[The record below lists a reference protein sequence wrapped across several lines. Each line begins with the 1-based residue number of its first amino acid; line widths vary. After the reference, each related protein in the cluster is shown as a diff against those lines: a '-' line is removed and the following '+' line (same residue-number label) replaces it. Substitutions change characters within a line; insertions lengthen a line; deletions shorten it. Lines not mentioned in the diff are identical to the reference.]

1 MKKFQSRVALLPLLM
16 APAAALAFETVDS
29 LPWPSRGSFPAYP
42 PEEVRPTDIWVQGGV
57 MRDDNILRRE
67 TGAQGETVARLG
79 AGFRHEQRIVGRQ
92 RVVVEARGDAY
103 SYERF
108 GELDH
113 FAYSALGDWRWEVG
127 NDLSGSVLL
136 GREKRLVDISETQ
149 SAVRDMVT
157 STRVGATAAYLVTPS
172 ARLRA
177 GLARGVSERERR
189 ADAETRADAVTLG
202 ADYVSPLGNT
212 LGLEFRKATGDAPV
226 PELVAPTGTFVNND
240 YDEREVAVVASYA
253 PGPQLRTGGRLGR
266 TKRSYTEIPGRDFDG
281 TTGRLRV
288 EWLPGNK
295 TILGFEAYK
304 EPRSIIDI
312 AASHIVAKGVA
323 FGPSWAATAKLV
335 FSARFIRERR
345 TFEGDP
351 TLTLAGAPLRDE
363 QVNLLRLGVGW
374 ELLRHWQ
381 ASVAFDRG
389 ERESNAAGRD
399 YNYNAIMANLAWRW

>member
-1 MKKFQSRVALLPLLM
+1 MKKFQTRVALFPLLLT
-16 APAAALAFETVDS
+16 PAAALAFETVDS
-29 LPWPSRGSFPAYP
+29 LPWPSGGAFPAYP
-42 PEEVRPTDIWVQGGV
+42 REETRPTDVWVQGGV

-67 TGAQGETVARLG
+67 SGAQGETVARLG

-103 SYERF
+103 SFEKF
-108 GELDH
+108 GQLDH
-113 FAYSALGDWRWEVG
+113 FAYSALGDWRWELG
-127 NDLSGSVLL
+127 NDLSGSVVLA
-136 GREKRLVDISETQ
+136 REKRLVDISETQ
-149 SAVRDMVT
+149 SAVRDMIT
-157 STRVGATAAYLVTPS
+157 ATRFGASAGYLVTPS

-177 GLARGVSERERR
+177 GLTRGVTERERR
-189 ADAETRADAVTLG
+189 SDAETRATAVTVG

-212 LGLEFRKATGDAPV
+212 LGIEARKATGDAPV
-226 PELVAPTGTFVNND
+226 PEPVAPAGAFVNND
-240 YDEREVAVVASYA
+240 YDEREVALVASYA
-253 PGPQLRTGGRLGR
+253 PGPQLRTDARLGR
-266 TKRSYTEIPGRDFDG
+266 TKRSYTELPGRDFDG
-281 TTGRLRV
+281 STGRLRV

-312 AASHIVAKGVA
+312 AASHIVAKGVS

-335 FSARFIRERR
+335 FAARFIRERR

-351 TLTLAGAPLRDE
+351 ALALGAPLRDE
-363 QVNLLRLGVGW
+363 QVNTLRFGVGW
-374 ELLRHWQ
+374 EFLRQWQ
-381 ASVAFDRG
+381 ASFAFDRG